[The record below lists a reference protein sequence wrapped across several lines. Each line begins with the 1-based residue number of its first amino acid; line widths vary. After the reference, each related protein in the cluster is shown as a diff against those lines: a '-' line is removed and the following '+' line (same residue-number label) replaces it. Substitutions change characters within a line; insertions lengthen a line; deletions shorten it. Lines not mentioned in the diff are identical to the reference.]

1 MEGNQLSGTRARR
14 GRPCREQMAD
24 GQCGLKEGTPSW
36 AVAWGQAQV
45 GGAQGC
51 TQQHGRRAAS
61 EDGRQER
68 ADAGCAGEVG
78 AWREGGLKVT
88 IKPSSPEALVSVCPG
103 LRPVSE
109 RLVSTERAHHP
120 LHPWPAAV
128 TVP

>member
-1 MEGNQLSGTRARR
+1 MQR
-14 GRPCREQMAD
+14 AD
-24 GQCGLKEGTPSW
+24 GRWTVWPEGRDSLLGSGLGASP
-36 AVAWGQAQV
+36 G

-88 IKPSSPEALVSVCPG
+88 IKRSSPEALVSVCPG